1 MQYLLVLA
9 CAPEAWADNT
19 PDPADGVIDDWAVY
33 TRALAEAGLLVG
45 GHALEGTDTATTVR
59 VRSGV
64 RLLTDGPFADVKEH
78 LIGYYLIESPHLDVA
93 LEWAAK
99 APNARVGSVEVRP
112 IMPGSSTVDVLARR

>member
-33 TRALAEAGLLVG
+33 TRALAEAGVLVA
-45 GHALEGTDTATTVR
+45 GHGLEGTDTATTVR
-59 VRSGV
+59 IREG
-64 RLLTDGPFADVKEH
+64 RRMLTDGPFADVKEH
-78 LIGYYLIESPHLDVA
+78 LIGYYVIDVSDLDTA
-93 LEWAAK
+93 LGWAAK

-112 IMPGSSTVDVLARR
+112 IMPGSATADVLVGG